1 MNKEIE
7 YKGYTAVAY
16 GHSSMSVF
24 KNGQEVMHTDSR
36 KPGPISEK
44 DMRDIIDDYVTAVS
58 ALKEMK
64 KRTPQT

>member
-7 YKGYTAVAY
+7 YKGYIAVAY
-16 GHSSMSVF
+16 GHSSMSVL
-24 KNGQEVMHTDSR
+24 KNGQEVMHTGSR
-36 KPGPISEK
+36 KPGLISEK
-44 DMRDIIDDYVTAVS
+44 DMRDIIDDYITALP

>member
-7 YKGYTAVAY
+7 YKGYIAVAY

-24 KNGQEVMHTDSR
+24 KNGQEVMRTGST
-36 KPGPISEK
+36 ISEK
-44 DMRDIIDDYVTAVS
+44 DMRDIIDDYITALP